1 MKAVVLLTGSL
12 HHSIFSHQIFR
23 LLHLQSLLVFIVSL
37 HSSSSFT
44 IYKTSTQLYEAV
56 RRCLF
61 ELYEARLPPW
71 NPSTHRFFNF
81 ELVVTFNS
89 SVPAVRRR
97 PPEEENI
104 KFSDSRHF
112 RFWDVRNPPSHRAV
126 RSLSSTFQDFDSAV
140 RSCTKSSHRAVRSSS
155 STLQDFDSVVRS
167 CTKSSHRAVRSSSS
181 FIESYNSVSDW
192 VVVVIHLLQKPP
204 INISL
209 IVEPAAPVIPK
220 ANHREHRI
228 GHHHPPNLESCSGH
242 NVNHPYRRGVAAR
255 RRPPECLEF
264 ILHFS

>member
-155 STLQDFDSVVRS
+155 S
-167 CTKSSHRAVRSSSS
+167 
-181 FIESYNSVSDW
+181 FIESSNSVSDW
-192 VVVVIHLLQKPP
+192 VVVVIHLLQQPP

-220 ANHREHRI
+220 AGHREH
-228 GHHHPPNLESCSGH
+228 
-242 NVNHPYRRGVAAR
+242 
-255 RRPPECLEF
+255 
-264 ILHFS
+264 